1 MKRNYDLWH
10 HISQQSHLVRECKAT
25 NSVFAS
31 LNFVIK
37 SIADNAFADNLS
49 NRLKKKVLDEIF
61 SNVRIRWRQSFQNWR
76 SNNEKVKTVALDSDR
91 LKKQSARTIL
101 EIYRGLRLNR
111 LRQIVRS
118 FKTNRSIRE
127 IQKRFLNRV
136 LLQKRLCV
144 SDIFNKIR
152 ALINRRLPD
161 TKTKVSPANAN
172 KFEQGL
178 SGYAR
183 RRVKFTFDQFKM
195 QNEQAKLTRRNT
207 IVQMFRNMDDKSRQ
221 CFQVW
226 KTKKD
231 RNR

>member
-61 SNVRIRWRQSFQNWR
+61 SNVHIRWRQSFQNWR
-76 SNNEKVKTVALDSDR
+76 SNNEKVKTVISDKDR
-91 LKKQSARTIL
+91 VKRQSARTIL

-111 LRQIVRS
+111 LRQIVRN
-118 FKTNRSIRE
+118 FKANRRIRE
-127 IQKRFLNRV
+127 IQMTVIRRLLMSKTTCIGDIFRIIKNLPNRV
-136 LLQKRLCV
+136 AKL
-144 SDIFNKIR
+144 N
-152 ALINRRLPD
+152 
-161 TKTKVSPANAN
+161 TANAN